1 MLLAVIVKAFC
12 PLPVSETDTVGLTG
26 SLLAIEIAA
35 EALPIAAGV
44 NVTLIVHELPAARLT
59 QLFVCAK

>member
-1 MLLAVIVKAFC
+1 MVRAFC
-12 PLPVSETDTVGLTG
+12 PLPVRSTVTVGLTG

-35 EALPIAAGV
+35 EALPIVAGV
-44 NVTLIVHELPAARLT
+44 NVTLIVHKLPAVRLT